1 MEGVVDVVYYD
12 GDVVSSCEGVLFE
25 CPDSPKEIKIK
36 FSSKEEI
43 LILLRKPRKPRSSEE
58 IIVLMCGSMA
68 TKNSN
73 EDDKPK

>member
-1 MEGVVDVVYYD
+1 MVGW
-12 GDVVSSCEGVLFE
+12 
-25 CPDSPKEIKIK
+25 SP
-36 FSSKEEI
+36 EEI